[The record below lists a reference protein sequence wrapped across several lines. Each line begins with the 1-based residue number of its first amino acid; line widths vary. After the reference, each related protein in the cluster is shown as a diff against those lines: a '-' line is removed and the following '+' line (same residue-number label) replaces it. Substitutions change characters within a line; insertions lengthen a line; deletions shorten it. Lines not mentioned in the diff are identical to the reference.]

1 MAFLYLASLFAMYP
15 ILFRVGNITVYAYG
29 FMIALGFF
37 LGIVLAMRAAR
48 RVGENPEKIMDLS
61 FYILVA
67 AIVGSRLFYIATAW
81 DAFADNPLEMVK
93 IWKGGLVFY
102 GGFIGAVVTAVAY
115 MKLAGLPLWKT
126 ADILAPS
133 LALGQAIGRLGCFLA
148 GCCYGRTTDVFWSV
162 TFTDQNCL
170 APVNTALHPTQL
182 YSAVTNLAI
191 FAILFVIS
199 RRNQVTGRVFWTY
212 VLLYGLTR
220 SIIETLRGDFR
231 GAEVLGLL
239 SISQTLGLAGA
250 LLAVVMLVRLRRTA

>member
-1 MAFLYLASLFAMYP
+1 MHPVLFT
-15 ILFRVGNITVYAYG
+15 LGNLTIYSYG

-37 LGIVLAMRAAR
+37 LGIVLAMREAR

-67 AIVGSRLFYIATAW
+67 AIVGSRLFYVVTAW
-81 DAFADNPLEMVK
+81 ETFADNPIDIIK
-93 IWKGGLVFY
+93 IWQGGLVFY
-102 GGFIGAVVTAVAY
+102 GGFIGAGVTAAAY
-115 MKLAGLPLWKT
+115 IKLAGLPLWKT

-148 GCCYGRTTDVFWSV
+148 GCCYGQTTDVFWSV
-162 TFTDQNCL
+162 TFTDRNCL
-170 APVNTALHPTQL
+170 APVDSPLHPTQL
-182 YSAVTNLAI
+182 YSALTNFTI
-191 FAILFVIS
+191 FAVLFLIS

-231 GAEVLGLL
+231 GAEVFGLL
-239 SISQTLGLAGA
+239 SISQTLGLLGMAVA
-250 LLAVVMLVRLRRTA
+250 LVMLVRTSRSSAVPE